1 MLKSF
6 LCQESEPVSILA
18 ETDSI
23 FECLWHHEM
32 ILDSIMGPGSAF
44 SDDISKWQRKLQ
56 TVEQA
61 LKTWV
66 SVQTKWLEMEEM
78 FSMINVI
85 LSLNTHARVYAHVDL
100 EFTHMMKSVGE
111 NPNIVQQCC
120 KPGWLNSCNCKG
132 VIGTS

>member
-1 MLKSF
+1 MSTL
-6 LCQESEPVSILA
+6 
-18 ETDSI
+18 TDTDLV

-32 ILDSIMGPGSAF
+32 ILDSIMTPGSAF
-44 SDDISKWQRKLQ
+44 SDDISKWQKKLQ

-78 FSMINVI
+78 FSLMAVI
-85 LSLNTHARVYAHVDL
+85 MALNSHSRVYAHIDL
-100 EFTHMMKSVGE
+100 EFTQMMKSVAE

-120 KPGWLNSCNCKG
+120 KQG
-132 VIGTS
+132 

>member
-1 MLKSF
+1 
-6 LCQESEPVSILA
+6 
-18 ETDSI
+18 
-23 FECLWHHEM
+23 
-32 ILDSIMGPGSAF
+32 MGPGSAF

-120 KPGWLNSCNCKG
+120 KPGRSNFCYG
-132 VIGTS
+132 VIGPDLFVRCLDCRQIFSSINDSGIALP